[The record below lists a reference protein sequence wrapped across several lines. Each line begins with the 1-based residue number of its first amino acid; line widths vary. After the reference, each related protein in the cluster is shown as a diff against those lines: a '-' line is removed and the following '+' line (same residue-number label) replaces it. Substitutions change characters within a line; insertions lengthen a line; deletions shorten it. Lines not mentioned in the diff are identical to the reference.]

1 MNKKEIANTLLEAE
15 KEFGLIPVLY
25 RVFGKTFKV
34 RLDFSESICK
44 ASIDELSLS
53 VRSNNAL
60 RRASIA
66 TLGDLIEILNEGN
79 LKSVR
84 NLGAKSFSEI
94 QTKMLQFGFD
104 RLTEAEKTKF
114 FADLLDN
121 NPIV

>member
-15 KEFGLIPVLY
+15 KEFGLLPVLY

-53 VRSNNAL
+53 VRSHNAL
-60 RRASIA
+60 RRAGIA
-66 TLGDLIEILNEGN
+66 TLGDLIAILNEGN

-84 NLGAKSFSEI
+84 NLGAKSYSEI
-94 QTKMLQFGFD
+94 QSTMLHFGYD
-104 RLTEAEKTKF
+104 RLSDNEKIRFFTELV
-114 FADLLDN
+114 DDN
-121 NPIV
+121 T